1 MKKIIVIVAC
11 SVSTHTLYVLEITP
25 RKYNVVYY
33 THHLVQVKISIK
45 Y

>member
-11 SVSTHTLYVLEITP
+11 SVSTHTLYVIGITL
-25 RKYNVVYY
+25 RKNNVVYY
-33 THHLVQVKISIK
+33 THHLVHVKISIK